1 MPVEGGYLN
10 QPAYLMLMLDVVAD
24 ALAERRKIEAI
35 NLRLQREE
43 TTTTTKTEGSQGLP
57 QSKG

>member
-10 QPAYLMLMLDVVAD
+10 QPAYLMLMLDVVAE
-24 ALAERRKIEAI
+24 ALAERRKVEAI
-35 NLRLQREE
+35 NLRLQQQVETA
-43 TTTTTKTEGSQGLP
+43 TTTETQGLP